1 MKEKNVAVTRDPMRT
16 FLGFLA
22 VYFDSLTARDIFGGA
37 CSTEPRDGAHM
48 IDGSRIPYGP
58 SI

>member
-1 MKEKNVAVTRDPMRT
+1 VAVTRDPMRT

>member
-1 MKEKNVAVTRDPMRT
+1 MAVTRDPMRT